1 MSPWSYSITGVRNF
15 INRVNKSDFIDKTIS
30 YALALLAKSIDW
42 ILLNLLI
49 QFRTPVVNQPDAR
62 LSPQIAEAL

>member
-30 YALALLAKSIDW
+30 FALALLAKSIDW

-49 QFRTPVVNQPDAR
+49 QFRTPVVNQPDTR
-62 LSPQIAEAL
+62 LSPQIADAL